1 MAIGEGN
8 FSTRGK
14 QFQWLILAA
23 ISIGTTGV
31 WVMHFIAMLGYTI
44 PGMTI
49 RYNIPITVGSMLLA
63 VAVVSVGL
71 LIVGFG
77 QPTVRNLL
85 LAGVITG
92 VGVASMHYTG
102 MAAMHM
108 HSVPAGTAMPAGG
121 ATAEG
126 FLLPLIIGI
135 GVVSVIMTAL
145 LVLSP
150 TDDEIR
156 EDRELMER
164 INAATARLAAVP
176 QQPSAQAGPS
186 AQWPGTASTWTGSP
200 GGQDGAAGVPGPSG
214 RNGQWRQI
222 DPPEQYG
229 HVGQYG
235 RNDFDGQNGQTGRN
249 DHAAQDGPTHRNS
262 HAARNSQD
270 ERNGQDGH
278 NGDGR
283 RNGEDSRNGRDR
295 PRRRSRRP
303 GAASDPDRQLSRPK
317 QRISPATRS
326 RPWASGG
333 AAGLPERAG
342 GPQRRRWDD
351 RAGQRLATADLPGT
365 LRADQ
370 APGARLAG

>member
-102 MAAMHM
+102 MAAMEMPATMTYTPSVFAISVLIGIVAATAALWAALRLRGVRATLGASLIMGVAVSGMHYTGMAAMHM

-164 INAATARLAAVP
+164 INAATARLAGVP
-176 QQPSAQAGPS
+176 QHSAGQYGPAEQNGDAPPNGQA
-186 AQWPGTASTWTGSP
+186 
-200 GGQDGAAGVPGPSG
+200 G
-214 RNGQWRQI
+214 RNGDGGRGGRQ
-222 DPPEQYG
+222 Q
-229 HVGQYG
+229 
-235 RNDFDGQNGQTGRN
+235 
-249 DHAAQDGPTHRNS
+249 
-262 HAARNSQD
+262 
-270 ERNGQDGH
+270 
-278 NGDGR
+278 
-283 RNGEDSRNGRDR
+283 
-295 PRRRSRRP
+295 PRRRTDQSGSP
-303 GAASDPDRQLSRPK
+303 SDPGRRLIQTGS
-317 QRISPATRS
+317 AY
-326 RPWASGG
+326 
-333 AAGLPERAG
+333 
-342 GPQRRRWDD
+342 QRRLV
-351 RAGQRLATADLPGT
+351 ASP
-365 LRADQ
+365 
-370 APGARLAG
+370 

>member
-102 MAAMHM
+102 MAAMEMPATMSYTPSLFAISVVIGIVAATAALWAALRLRGVRATLGASLIMGVAVSGMHYTGMAAMHM

-164 INAATARLAAVP
+164 INAATARLAGVP
-176 QQPSAQAGPS
+176 QHSAGQYGPAEQNGDAPPNGQA
-186 AQWPGTASTWTGSP
+186 
-200 GGQDGAAGVPGPSG
+200 G
-214 RNGQWRQI
+214 RNGDGGRGGRQ
-222 DPPEQYG
+222 Q
-229 HVGQYG
+229 
-235 RNDFDGQNGQTGRN
+235 
-249 DHAAQDGPTHRNS
+249 
-262 HAARNSQD
+262 
-270 ERNGQDGH
+270 
-278 NGDGR
+278 
-283 RNGEDSRNGRDR
+283 
-295 PRRRSRRP
+295 PRRRTDQSGSP
-303 GAASDPDRQLSRPK
+303 SDPGRRLIQTGS
-317 QRISPATRS
+317 AY
-326 RPWASGG
+326 
-333 AAGLPERAG
+333 
-342 GPQRRRWDD
+342 QRRLV
-351 RAGQRLATADLPGT
+351 ASP
-365 LRADQ
+365 
-370 APGARLAG
+370 

>member
-1 MAIGEGN
+1 MGDLGEGN
-8 FSTRGK
+8 LVLAANNFSFGLLTPVLGYLMSCMGAFIGLRCTTRAYAYTGAARAR
-14 QFQWLILAA
+14 WLILAA

-102 MAAMHM
+102 MAAMEMPATMSYTPSLFAISVVIGIVAATAALWAALRLRGVRATLGASLIMGVAVSGMHYTGMAAMHM

-164 INAATARLAAVP
+164 INAATARLAGVP
-176 QQPSAQAGPS
+176 QHSAGQYGPAEQNGDAPPNGQA
-186 AQWPGTASTWTGSP
+186 
-200 GGQDGAAGVPGPSG
+200 G
-214 RNGQWRQI
+214 RNGDGGRGGRQ
-222 DPPEQYG
+222 Q
-229 HVGQYG
+229 
-235 RNDFDGQNGQTGRN
+235 
-249 DHAAQDGPTHRNS
+249 
-262 HAARNSQD
+262 
-270 ERNGQDGH
+270 
-278 NGDGR
+278 
-283 RNGEDSRNGRDR
+283 
-295 PRRRSRRP
+295 PRRRTDQSESP
-303 GAASDPDRQLSRPK
+303 SDPGRRLIQTGS
-317 QRISPATRS
+317 AY
-326 RPWASGG
+326 
-333 AAGLPERAG
+333 
-342 GPQRRRWDD
+342 QRRLV
-351 RAGQRLATADLPGT
+351 ASP
-365 LRADQ
+365 
-370 APGARLAG
+370 